1 MKHLKLV
8 KTGFIVA
15 GIVVAL
21 TALANLTQAEEKKA
35 PPAKPYPL
43 TTCIVTDEKL
53 DADPAMKSFAFVHEG
68 QEIKLCCQ
76 SCQKD
81 FNKSPAKYL
90 KKLEKPATDKAKK

>member
-1 MKHLKLV
+1 MKKIFGLIAASLV
-8 KTGFIVA
+8 LTYVA
-15 GIVVAL
+15 VPLSG
-21 TALANLTQAEEKKA
+21 LAADKA
-35 PPAKPYPL
+35 PTASKAKAYPL
-43 TTCIVTDEKL
+43 DKCIVSDEKL
-53 DADPAMKSFAFVHEG
+53 GEMGEPFVFVHEG